1 MGPGHVERRKDENPR
16 MDRMIRVMVNGY
28 DFRIMDLGE
37 VQVPDDISKQVI
49 FEDVILDADPV
60 EQQPW
65 CNLR

>member
-16 MDRMIRVMVNGY
+16 MDRMIRVTVNGY

-49 FEDVILDADPV
+49 FEDMILGAELV
-60 EQQPW
+60 ELQP
-65 CNLR
+65 CRNLP